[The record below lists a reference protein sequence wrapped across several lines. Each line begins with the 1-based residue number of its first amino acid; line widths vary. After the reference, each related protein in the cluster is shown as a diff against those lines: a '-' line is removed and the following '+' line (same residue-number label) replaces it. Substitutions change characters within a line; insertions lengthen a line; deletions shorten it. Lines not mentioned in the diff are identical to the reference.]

1 MIEIVKTVYI
11 VMGGN
16 NAIEKITMQDALAV
30 KEMLESFTDLK
41 DKFYIETKQ
50 KTFYEIE
57 VGDYVKWV
65 DTGRID
71 KVTKVTENI
80 WGDKVYR
87 TKELNGDKIGEA
99 YESSIELV
107 I

>member
-11 VMGGN
+11 VMVVIMLLKN
-16 NAIEKITMQDALAV
+16 NNTRCFGSKGDVRIVYGFERQILHRNKT
-30 KEMLESFTDLK
+30 
-41 DKFYIETKQ
+41 

-99 YESSIELV
+99 YGSSIELV